1 MKQINAR
8 IWRDRD
14 ILGLVAGITA
24 IGIFIGVCLYCVV
37 LLISHAEADE
47 MVCTSAPLVAGS
59 SCVAT
64 AGSGTGTSTCS
75 TWQTL
80 RAKGGSA

>member
-24 IGIFIGVCLYCVV
+24 IGIFIGVCLCCVV
-37 LLISHAEADE
+37 LLISHAEAVFIPPC
-47 MVCTSAPLVAGS
+47 MKIPSHSHVTSNSLLAFVLAYLSRTWPS
-59 SCVAT
+59 S
-64 AGSGTGTSTCS
+64 
-75 TWQTL
+75 
-80 RAKGGSA
+80 